1 MGNGET
7 TAVDAQCLERVAE
20 AEQDHSALV
29 AACADRL
36 LSEGLRV
43 VAAVT
48 HAGLTLRLTGG
59 IAVRY
64 YALDRRFADRAHTDI
79 DLVGLKR
86 ESGALVALLDSLGYL
101 EDSAVSLATANGQLR
116 FYRTHRQC
124 AGTPLSAEQSVRV
137 SAPYDHIDVFLDAM
151 DMDHT
156 LPMRDRLKLDRYAIS
171 PADLLLSK
179 LQVGRFAE
187 KDAHDVITLCKD
199 LPPESSDWPRV
210 LNLRYVAQT
219 CADDW
224 GLYTDVLANDEKVL
238 ALLSGYQLTEQEALS
253 VRTTLELARQMML
266 DEPKSTRFRLRARVG
281 RRLPWR
287 REVEETD
294 ASPDA
299 KVGPPEHL
307 HDGPTGR
314 EDAAA

>member
-1 MGNGET
+1 MENGET
-7 TAVDAQCLERVAE
+7 TAVDTRCPGQMAE
-20 AEQDHSALV
+20 AELDDPALLE
-29 AACADRL
+29 AHADRL
-36 LSEGLRV
+36 LGEGLRV
-43 VAAVT
+43 VGAVA

-59 IAVRY
+59 MAVRY

-86 ESGALVALLDSLGYL
+86 ESGALVALLGSLGYL
-101 EDSAVSLATANGQLR
+101 EDGAVSLATANGQLR
-116 FYRTHRQC
+116 FYRTHLQGADSPLD
-124 AGTPLSAEQSVRV
+124 AGQSVQA

-210 LNLRYVAQT
+210 LNLRYVAVT

-224 GLYTDVLANDEKVL
+224 GLYTDVLENAAKVL
-238 ALLSGYQLTEQEALS
+238 ALLDGYRLSEQETLR
-253 VRTTLELARQMML
+253 VRTTLELARQTIL

-287 REVEETD
+287 RDVEETY
-294 ASPDA
+294 ASRD
-299 KVGPPEHL
+299 VEVEPPEH
-307 HDGPTGR
+307 HRDGPTGR